1 MCLGVCLKILH
12 FEYLQLDISGSSI
25 VPVNELFLSL
35 FGVKL
40 SVVIAKSYSNE
51 TETEVENSVL
61 RSVVFEIAI
70 EIKIAIRC
78 IVCGMSTRLP

>member
-1 MCLGVCLKILH
+1 MFLLNRMNIYSLR
-12 FEYLQLDISGSSI
+12 FLDCTQSSI
-25 VPVNELFLSL
+25 VPVNVSL
-35 FGVKL
+35 FGAKS